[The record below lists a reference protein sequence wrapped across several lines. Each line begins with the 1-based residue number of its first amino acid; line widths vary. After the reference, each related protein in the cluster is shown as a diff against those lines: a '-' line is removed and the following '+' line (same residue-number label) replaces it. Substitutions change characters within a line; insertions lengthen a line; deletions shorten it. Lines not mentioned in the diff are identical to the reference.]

1 VTGLIGLTL
10 GLIVSTPLMADS
22 EITAPRQQE
31 LLNMLIQDCG
41 SCHGL
46 QMKGGLG
53 PALLPKNLRGKSA
66 EFITATILNG
76 RPGTAM
82 PPWQALLLPVEARW
96 MADTLLQGDL

>member
-1 VTGLIGLTL
+1 MAGLIGFTL
-10 GLIVSTPLMADS
+10 SLIVSTPLVAGS
-22 EITAPRQQE
+22 EISSPRQKE

-53 PALLPKNLRGKSA
+53 PALLPKNLNGKSA
-66 EFITATILNG
+66 EFITATILHG

-82 PPWQALLLPVEARW
+82 PPWRLLLLPVEARW
-96 MADTLLQGDL
+96 MADILLQGDL